1 MGAPEDGWD
10 SLRLDRDFGGL
21 TGGGFVVR
29 ARTQGRPDE
38 LWLNME
44 LPDGSWSYVVLRDGT
59 VVANERAESKRQA
72 YMRTVEAVAHVAIG

>member
-1 MGAPEDGWD
+1 MGAPEEGWD
-10 SLRLDRDFGGL
+10 SLRLDRELDGL

-38 LWLNME
+38 LWFNIE

-72 YMRTVEAVAHVAIG
+72 YMRAVEAVAHVAIG